1 MSNNSTAT
9 LKLNPN
15 DLLIT
20 LNQKLSECS
29 NAVFFGINAL
39 ELTTEL
45 PKELRMEENS
55 IFTHAPTWELTI
67 EQSKT
72 NFKNWILKKGF
83 EDLISA
89 LTELLIS
96 FSYIIDL
103 NEKVKANKK
112 ITLQKFMEL
121 IYEPN
126 DENSKKDF
134 PRLIDKVSVSLKE
147 PLKYVEEVKSI
158 NRVRRCLVH
167 RNGIVRPLDFNIE
180 NELELKW
187 WFYEIN
193 LIENGKKKSIERF
206 DMITDYTKMEINEV
220 QKSKKYKENDRVNFD
235 FQEFNELVKFCQK
248 FGLDV
253 LEKFILS
260 Q

>member
-1 MSNNSTAT
+1 MSDNFTAT

-15 DLLIT
+15 DSLIT

-29 NAVFFGINAL
+29 NAVFFGINSL

-45 PKELRMEENS
+45 PKNLSMKENS
-55 IFTHAPTWELTI
+55 IFTRAPIGELTI

-96 FSYIIDL
+96 FSFIIDL
-103 NEKVKANKK
+103 NEKVKANKRT
-112 ITLQKFMEL
+112 TLQKFKEL

-134 PRLIDKVSVSLKE
+134 PKLIDKVSASLKE
-147 PLKYVEEVKSI
+147 PLKYIEEVKSI

-180 NELELKW
+180 NGLELKW

-193 LIENGKKKSIERF
+193 LIENEKKKSIERF
-206 DMITDYTKMEINEV
+206 DIIKDDTKMEINEV
-220 QKSKKYKENDRVNFD
+220 QKSKKYKENDQVNFD
-235 FQEFNELVKFCQK
+235 FQEFNELVDFCQK
-248 FGLDV
+248 FGFDV
-253 LEKFILS
+253 LEKFKLNE
-260 Q
+260 